1 MKKPR
6 LLAVEMHHLGDAVL
20 ALPFLRAAA
29 GPFDVQVVCRPDVAR
44 FLQAAAPA
52 AQALSCD
59 GWRDVFRQVP
69 DLGRDDAA
77 AGVWPD
83 PRAHLA
89 MRRSNAGTRIGFQIA
104 AGNMYGIAHA
114 WRRRRLA
121 AGIFCSRILSLAG
134 PLLTHPLER
143 ASERQPHLESWLQIA
158 RSLGLAADLSTP
170 WLPVPSAPE
179 EFLEFVRTARADGMR
194 VAIVHAG
201 GRLPGK
207 RWPVAK
213 FEALLRGWF
222 PEHGI
227 AAAIIRVPGEE
238 SPSPQGARQQT
249 FETAFPADLAGMVAR
264 ADGAVGNDSFAAH
277 LAAAVGTPVV
287 AIFGSGDPAW
297 FAPFG
302 NAALAVAANTCPF
315 RPCVDRCTQPSYVC
329 LEGVSIRLV
338 EEKLSAMFTEFP
350 KPSIL

>member
-6 LLAVEMHHLGDAVL
+6 LLAVEMHHLGDAVM
-20 ALPFLRAAA
+20 ALPLLRAAA

-52 AQALSCD
+52 AQAISCD
-59 GWRDVFRQVP
+59 GWREALRQIP
-69 DLGRDDAA
+69 KLGEDDAA
-77 AGVWPD
+77 VSVWPD

-89 MRRSNAGTRIGFQIA
+89 IRRSGAGRRIGFRIA

-121 AGIFCSRILSLAG
+121 AGILSSRILSLAG
-134 PLLTHPLER
+134 PLLTHPLDR
-143 ASERQPHLESWLQIA
+143 ASGRQPHLENWLQIA
-158 RSLGLAADLSTP
+158 RALGLAADVSIP
-170 WLPVPSAPE
+170 WLPVPEAPE
-179 EFLEFVRTARADGMR
+179 EFQEFVRAARADGMR

-201 GRLPGK
+201 GRLPSK
-207 RWPVAK
+207 RWPVAR
-213 FEALLRGWF
+213 FEELLRGWF
-222 PEHGI
+222 PGHRI

-238 SPSPQGARQQT
+238 CPAPQGACQQS
-249 FETAFPADLAGMVAR
+249 FESASPAELAGLVAL
-264 ADGAVGNDSFAAH
+264 ADGVVCNDSFAAH
-277 LAAAVGTPVV
+277 LSAAVGTAVV
-287 AIFGSGDPAW
+287 AVFGSGDPAW

-302 NAALAVAANTCPF
+302 NAALAVSANTCPF

-338 EEKLSAMFTEFP
+338 EEKLSAMFPDFP
-350 KPSIL
+350 NPSTL